1 MKNDA
6 VIRSAVL
13 AGKIILEAGGE
24 TYRVEDTIN
33 RILTAYGI
41 QNAQSFV
48 TPTGIVISGVHSDGS
63 TIAQVRRIKSINVDL
78 EKISLVNDLSRKID
92 AKHLTAEE
100 FTHELEVIVNRP
112 YYPLWLTLLFAGI
125 AAFSFTVILRG
136 SWLEAACAFA
146 AGITVYL
153 SRRVAR
159 SLNLNSFLQNST
171 GGLIAV
177 LMGSIAKGI
186 GIIPTSTLMIIGTIM
201 LLVPGITITNAIR
214 DTFQGDYLSGI
225 TRGVEAFVTAAGIAF
240 GTGLGF
246 LFLGVL

>member
-1 MKNDA
+1 MRNETIIK
-6 VIRSAVL
+6 SALL

-41 QNAQSFV
+41 GNAQSFV
-48 TPTGIVISGVHSDGS
+48 TPTGIILSGEHVDGS
-63 TIAQVRRIKSINVDL
+63 TISHVLRIKSINVDL
-78 EKISLVNDLSRKID
+78 EKISLVNDLSRKI
-92 AKHLTAEE
+92 AENHLTAEE
-100 FTHELEVIVNRP
+100 FTEALEGIMARP
-112 YYPLWLTLLFAGI
+112 YYPLWLTLLFAGF

-136 SWLEAACAFA
+136 SWIEAACSFS
-146 AGITVYL
+146 AGILVFL
-153 SRRVAR
+153 SKRIAR
-159 SLNLNSFLQNST
+159 GLQLNSFLQNST
-171 GGLIAV
+171 GGLVAV
-177 LMGSIAKGI
+177 IIGSLFKFLGI
-186 GIIPTSTLMIIGTIM
+186 LPTTSIMIIGTIM

-246 LFLGVL
+246 ILVGVI